1 VRHIHSPSAF
11 HLFIALL
18 ITVSPGLAGTG
29 FAQEVPFTGIV
40 SQSQTDVRAG
50 AADRFY
56 RVGELDKGQLVQVQE
71 VISGWNKVVPP
82 KGAYSYISKAFVD
95 AKGDGSAGVVN
106 TDASK
111 VYAADVNGPAGS
123 YRVQVL
129 LNEGDGVQ
137 IVAEEG
143 SHYKILAPTGAYV
156 YLPPGSVRRALAIE
170 AAAAQEPP
178 PPAPVEPEPIEPQ
191 PPVEPQPVIEEPA
204 EPVGPGVVEESAP
217 TEDDGPAALQTTD
230 DQAEQDLSDMLDGK
244 TSEPEPAVV
253 AMSLAELEA
262 EMTPLFA
269 LPLEEQPLDDMI
281 AKYQAIQDDEG
292 LSKTDRHIVATR
304 LAALKHN
311 KEIAEGLAEI
321 AKAQEPPE
329 PVEDAGPQVNY
340 DAVGRLLASSVYD
353 GKTLPRMY
361 RLTDPASGRAVAY
374 VRPDG
379 SVNTTRFLGRLV
391 GVQGEQV
398 YDPSLKLK
406 VIQVK
411 KMDVL
416 EAAR

>member
-1 VRHIHSPSAF
+1 MRHTHSPSVF
-11 HLFIALL
+11 YLLIALL
-18 ITVSPGLAGTG
+18 IAVSPGLQDKSW
-29 FAQEVPFTGIV
+29 AQEVPFTGVV
-40 SQSQTDVRAG
+40 SQNQTDVRAG

-56 RVGELDKGQLVQVQE
+56 RVGELNKGRFVQIDE

-82 KGAYSYISKAFVD
+82 KGVFSYISKAFVD

-143 SHYKILAPTGAYV
+143 SHYKIVAPLGAYV
-156 YLPPGSVRRALAIE
+156 YLPPGSVRRALSME
-170 AAAAQEPP
+170 TAAALEPD
-178 PPAPVEPEPIEPQ
+178 PPAPAEPEPTEPE
-191 PPVEPQPVIEEPA
+191 PVVEPVEPA
-204 EPVGPGVVEESAP
+204 EPVAPVMVEQPVPAP
-217 TEDDGPAALQTTD
+217 ADEPAVEPLTD
-230 DQAEQDLSDMLDGK
+230 DQAEQDLADMLAGK
-244 TSEPEPAVV
+244 TSEPQPAVV
-253 AMSLAELEA
+253 APSLAELEA
-262 EMTPLFA
+262 QMVPLFA

-281 AKYQAIQDDEG
+281 SKYQAIQNEEG

-311 KEIAEGLAEI
+311 RQIAEGLAEI
-321 AKAQEPPE
+321 AKATE
-329 PVEDAGPQVNY
+329 PVEPAEASAPQVHY
-340 DAVGRLLASSVYD
+340 DAVGRLLASSIYD

-361 RLTDPASGRAVAY
+361 RLIDPATGKAVAY
-374 VRPDG
+374 VRPKG
-379 SVNTTRFLGRLV
+379 PINTTRFLGRLV
-391 GVQGEQV
+391 GVKGELA

-406 VIQVK
+406 VIHVK
-411 KMDVL
+411 QMDIL
-416 EAAR
+416 KAAR